1 MAKIISALDAN
12 EMSCETFGTKIEP
25 FLAAV
30 DWQLIVGVKMKSVK
44 DIYVNLLESSFIGLN
59 IIVYIS

>member
-25 FLAAV
+25 LSAAV
-30 DWQLIVGVKMKSVK
+30 DWQLIVGFKREICERHMST
-44 DIYVNLLESSFIGLN
+44 F
-59 IIVYIS
+59 